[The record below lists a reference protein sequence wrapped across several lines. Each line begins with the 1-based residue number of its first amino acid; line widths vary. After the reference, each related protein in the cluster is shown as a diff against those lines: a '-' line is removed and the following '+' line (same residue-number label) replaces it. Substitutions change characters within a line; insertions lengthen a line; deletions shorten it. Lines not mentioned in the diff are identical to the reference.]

1 MANKFT
7 CLFPGRF
14 QPFHNGHMLVVK
26 GMAKLCGKLVVA
38 IGSSDKSGTP
48 ENPFTAEERRDMIQR
63 ALQGEDIIPA
73 FDVTFIMVPD
83 MDSDEAWAKAVL
95 EAAGGEVHQVWTG
108 NPATKAPFL
117 ALGKEVKDIKEVPG
131 VSATGVRAKMKEGG
145 DWKAKVPDE
154 VAATI
159 SALNGVERVK
169 GNG

>member
-1 MANKFT
+1 MPTKFT

-38 IGSSDKSGTP
+38 IGSSDKSGTN

-63 ALQGEDIIPA
+63 ALQGEDIIPN
-73 FDVTFIMVPD
+73 FDVEFVMVPD
-83 MDSDEAWAKAVL
+83 MASDEAWAKAVL
-95 EAAGGEVHQVWTG
+95 EKAGEVHQVWTG
-108 NPATKAPFL
+108 NPATKAPFV

-131 VSATGVRAKMKEGG
+131 ISATDVRAMMKAGG
-145 DWKAKVPDE
+145 DWKAKVPEE

-169 GNG
+169 GK

>member
-1 MANKFT
+1 MTNKFT

-38 IGSSDKSGTP
+38 IGSSDKGGTA

-73 FDVTFIMVPD
+73 FDVSFIMVPD

-95 EAAGGEVHQVWTG
+95 EQAGEVHQVWTG
-108 NPATKAPFL
+108 NPATKAPFK
-117 ALGKEVKDIKEVPG
+117 AIGVEVKDIKEVPG
-131 VSATGVRAKMKEGG
+131 VSATAVRQMMKEGG
-145 DWKAKVPDE
+145 EWKSKVPEE

-159 SALNGVERVK
+159 SAINGLERVK
-169 GNG
+169 GS